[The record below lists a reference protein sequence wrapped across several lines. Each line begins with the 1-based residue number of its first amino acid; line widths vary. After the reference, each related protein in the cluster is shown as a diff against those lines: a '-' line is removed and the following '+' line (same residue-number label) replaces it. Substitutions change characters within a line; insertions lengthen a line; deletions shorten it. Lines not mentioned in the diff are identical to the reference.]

1 MSKIYAIAVNTFRE
15 AIRDRI
21 LYLLLVFALLMILSS
36 RIISLLTIGSEEKI
50 IKDLGLSAINLF
62 SVLIA
67 IFVGVG
73 LVFKE
78 IEKKT
83 IYTVVSKPI
92 ERYQFIIGK
101 YFGLVVTI
109 SINMV
114 IMTAVFYILLA
125 LQGYFDP
132 YLGVAIFL
140 TFFEILVV
148 TALALLFSS
157 FSTPILSSIFTMSF
171 YVVGHLS
178 WSFLLLKN
186 YIEGEWGKT
195 LCSIL
200 YFVVPNLDYFNVRG
214 DVVHSVPIEGLYI
227 LSSAIYGIGWS
238 MVLLVLASI
247 IFQKKNFN

>member
-1 MSKIYAIAVNTFRE
+1 MKKIYAIAMNTFRE

-21 LYLLLVFALLMILSS
+21 LYLLLVFALLLILSS
-36 RIISLLTIGSEEKI
+36 RVVSLLTVGSEEKI
-50 IKDLGLSAINLF
+50 IKDLGLSAINIF

-92 ERYQFIIGK
+92 ERYQFIVGK
-101 YFGLVVTI
+101 YFGLIVTI
-109 SINMV
+109 LINLV
-114 IMTAVFYILLA
+114 IMTVVFYILLA
-125 LQGYFDP
+125 LMGYFDP
-132 YLGVAIFL
+132 RLGSSIFL
-140 TFFEILVV
+140 IFFEILIV

-157 FSTPILSSIFTMSF
+157 FSTPILSAIFTISF

-178 WSFLLLKN
+178 WSFLLLQN
-186 YIEGEWGKT
+186 YIGGKWGKT
-195 LCSIL
+195 LCSIF
-200 YFVVPNLDYFNVRG
+200 YFIVPNLEYFNIRG
-214 DVVHSVPIEGLYI
+214 DVVHNVPIENLYI
-227 LSSAIYGIGWS
+227 LSSAGYGIGWS
-238 MVLLVLASI
+238 MVLLILASI

>member
-1 MSKIYAIAVNTFRE
+1 MKKIYAIAVNTFRE

-21 LYLLLVFALLMILSS
+21 LYLLLVFALLMILCS

-50 IKDLGLSAINLF
+50 IKDLGLSAINVF

-92 ERYQFIIGK
+92 KRYQFIIGK
-101 YFGLVVTI
+101 YFGLIVTI
-109 SINMV
+109 LINMV
-114 IMTAVFYILLA
+114 IMTVFFYILLA

-132 YLGVAIFL
+132 NLGSAIFL
-140 TFFEILVV
+140 TFFEILII

-157 FSTPILSSIFTMSF
+157 FSTPILSAIFTISF
-171 YVVGHLS
+171 YVIGHLS

-186 YIEGEWGKT
+186 YIEGEWGKAV
-195 LCSIL
+195 CSIFYL
-200 YFVVPNLDYFNVRG
+200 IVPNLEYFNIRG
-214 DVVHSVPIEGLYI
+214 EVVHHIPIDGLHI
-227 LSSAIYGIGWS
+227 FNAAAYGVGWS
-238 MVLLVLASI
+238 IVLLIIAGI
-247 IFQKKNFN
+247 IFQRKNFN